1 MGERNSHHI
10 SSDEVLNAPGLA
22 SKGEQR
28 LRTIVDG
35 EPNHFSFRIAFEDG
49 QWASVEFHILPVA
62 SEFAQHPLYAVTGS
76 FTPSHDAVHPSRVL
90 ATAQLVYDTYIRV
103 TWLKLSEDLLERRAP
118 VSSSTSH
125 NRGNSEMCRDGSGG
139 RFAPGPPSDAGMTA
153 RLPTFTRPATRPR
166 DKDEGDS
173 NTDSQVEG
181 DVDGITSCT
190 ESESRETAVSI
201 STQDGMA
208 TKPHLDR
215 LIDGLVKKVES
226 GQAKRVKREKRQKNN
241 KEVEVIGVDNVVS
254 QCLLREI
261 DDENLDRYLD
271 RVEKALDQYIQGDK
285 CDVRRRSWTTWFYL
299 ACLRIVREL
308 RRKGR
313 KHRPSNGARLA
324 NQIVN
329 HLLVTDGVAA
339 MGVYDGLA
347 EHCYKIS
354 KAAEATPEDAEY
366 ITMNVA
372 AKLHGKVLA
381 PPDSSQIPFPAV
393 WLKSI
398 LTKVP
403 YHTIC
408 HDIGLPNLAALSLEP
423 QWSTLD
429 GRLVMPLGAPMSLIR
444 KKWSIWVSADPTI
457 QAFRGQ
463 LESNVSGMSTASS
476 PNVPHLPGRQH
487 GPIFQSDDL
496 ACNGTSPREF
506 TRPNSRGNVDQN
518 DNMTGILAANF
529 GTDWNSQ
536 QCLSDLDRVLSDFTM
551 HCDAGFIGFPSA

>member
-1 MGERNSHHI
+1 MGKRNSHHI

-35 EPNHFSFRIAFEDG
+35 EPNHFSFRIAFEDE
-49 QWASVEFHILPVA
+49 QWALVEFHILPVA

-90 ATAQLVYDTYIRV
+90 VTAQLVYDTYIRV
-103 TWLKLSEDLLERRAP
+103 TWLKLSEDFLERRAP

-139 RFAPGPPSDAGMTA
+139 
-153 RLPTFTRPATRPR
+153 
-166 DKDEGDS
+166 
-173 NTDSQVEG
+173 
-181 DVDGITSCT
+181 
-190 ESESRETAVSI
+190 
-201 STQDGMA
+201 
-208 TKPHLDR
+208 
-215 LIDGLVKKVES
+215 
-226 GQAKRVKREKRQKNN
+226 
-241 KEVEVIGVDNVVS
+241 
-254 QCLLREI
+254 
-261 DDENLDRYLD
+261 
-271 RVEKALDQYIQGDK
+271 
-285 CDVRRRSWTTWFYL
+285 
-299 ACLRIVREL
+299 REL

-381 PPDSSQIPFPAV
+381 PPDSSQVPLPAV

-403 YHTIC
+403 YHIIC

-463 LESNVSGMSTASS
+463 LESNVSGMSMASS

-506 TRPNSRGNVDQN
+506 TRPNSRGNVGQN
-518 DNMTGILAANF
+518 DNMTGILAPDF